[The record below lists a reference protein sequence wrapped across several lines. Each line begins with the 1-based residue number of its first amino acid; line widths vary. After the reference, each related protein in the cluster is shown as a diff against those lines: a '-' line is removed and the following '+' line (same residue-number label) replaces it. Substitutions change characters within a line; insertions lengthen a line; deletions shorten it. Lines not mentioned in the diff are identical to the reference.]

1 MYCTRCGAL
10 LEEDAS
16 FCSQCAAPIE
26 GVAPQR
32 TADEEASSGTEHEG
46 SAVPDA
52 RISDAG
58 ISDAA
63 IPFGSQ
69 GASPSMDPEAKPVR
83 SVMDSSKKK
92 PSRLNATTKIGI
104 GIACVA
110 LIVGIGIVVA
120 ANSGAFSAGSSSSDA
135 TSGLFY
141 DGPSEEQVMSDLNF
155 EGVAS
160 NLSYEGDWYAYQEP
174 TLSSTSELEL
184 TYDEADMKEYTI
196 TAVYESD
203 DLTAESTVMVDYE
216 KIDGEWV
223 VIDSLETSRYIM
235 PKTAPNE
242 DAVINHAPS
251 MMQVADENHPTYDPD
266 ENTIELTDLYSDNFQ
281 PTIES
286 VEFQAGEGST
296 TTNATINIRATDGF
310 TSYNGQLQATLEWDG
325 SDWQIADCYA
335 TEGSYTAD
343 YSSLIGTWVGVH
355 EGVAK
360 GTYGEK
366 RNCLAAADNPLRISF
381 KSIDGVRKTAIA
393 DIVFLLHDHASP
405 SNLSSSC
412 DGDTVTTVEDVLVA
426 LDLESSTRYEIYQVE
441 YTQDLPDYKIS
452 IAFSDSGTISAEVY
466 AHSSG
471 GTDWHDLF
479 TLSKSDV

>member
-32 TADEEASSGTEHEG
+32 ATEEETSSGTEHEG
-46 SAVPDA
+46 GAVSGATIPDA
-52 RISDAG
+52 T
-58 ISDAA
+58 
-63 IPFGSQ
+63 IPFDSQ
-69 GASPSMDPEAKPVR
+69 GTSPSVDPEAKPVR
-83 SVMDSSKKK
+83 PVMDSSKKK
-92 PSRLNATTKIGI
+92 SSQLNAATKIGI

-120 ANSGAFSAGSSSSDA
+120 ANSGAFSADSSSSDV
-135 TSGLFY
+135 TSGLFF

-203 DLTAESTVMVDYE
+203 DLTTESTVMVDYE

-223 VIDSLETSRYIM
+223 VIDSLETSRYIT
-235 PKTAPNE
+235 PKTAPSE

-251 MMQVADENHPTYDPD
+251 MIQIADESHPTYDPD

-286 VEFQAGEGST
+286 VEFRAGEGST
-296 TTNATINIRATDGF
+296 TTNATINITATDGF
-310 TSYNGQLQATLEWDG
+310 TSYNGQLQVTLEWDG
-325 SDWQIADCYA
+325 SDWQITDCYA
-335 TEGSYTAD
+335 TEGSYVAD

-366 RNCLAAADNPLRISF
+366 RNCLAAADNPLRINF
-381 KSIDGVRKTAIA
+381 KSVDGVKKTATA

-412 DGDTVTTVEDVLVA
+412 DGDAVTTVENVLVA

>member
-10 LEEDAS
+10 LEEDAF

-32 TADEEASSGTEHEG
+32 AAEEEASSGTDDEG
-46 SAVPDA
+46 SAVPGA
-52 RISDAG
+52 RIPDAT
-58 ISDAA
+58 
-63 IPFGSQ
+63 IPFDPQ
-69 GASPSMDPEAKPVR
+69 GTSPSVDPEAEPVR
-83 SVMDSSKKK
+83 PVMDSSKKK
-92 PSRLNATTKIGI
+92 SSQLNAATKIGI
-104 GIACVA
+104 GVACVA

-120 ANSGAFSAGSSSSDA
+120 ANSGAFSADSSSNDV

-203 DLTAESTVMVDYE
+203 DLTTESTVMVDYE

-223 VIDSLETSRYIM
+223 VIDSLETSRYIT
-235 PKTAPNE
+235 PKTAPSE

-251 MMQVADENHPTYDPD
+251 MMQIADENHPTYDPD

-296 TTNATINIRATDGF
+296 TANATISITATDGF
-310 TSYNGQLQATLEWDG
+310 TSYNGQLQATLEWDD
-325 SDWQIADCYA
+325 SDWQITDCYA

-343 YSSLIGTWVGVH
+343 YSSQIGTWVGEYVENDSSSFNCYAGRYTPARMTIQSVDGLSKTARIDFTVLVH
-355 EGVAK
+355 NHEPGSS
-360 GTYGEK
+360 
-366 RNCLAAADNPLRISF
+366 DNPVESF
-381 KSIDGVRKTAIA
+381 PGDE
-393 DIVFLLHDHASP
+393 IV
-405 SNLSSSC
+405 
-412 DGDTVTTVEDVLVA
+412 TVENALVN
-426 LDLESSTRYEIYQVE
+426 LDTDSDHLGDYRGERPCDFRIELDRKGGISLTIYSFYNNANMFTYPHDAFVMKKDSES
-441 YTQDLPDYKIS
+441 
-452 IAFSDSGTISAEVY
+452 
-466 AHSSG
+466 
-471 GTDWHDLF
+471 
-479 TLSKSDV
+479 